1 MECNTRHHRDHQR
14 KHSDMGLKI
23 LLVDDEQEFVE
34 TLSERLQM
42 RDMDSHAVFDG
53 KTALAQV
60 QSHPPQVMIIDL
72 KMPGM
77 DGIQVLRQV
86 RQTHPFIRVIVL
98 TGHGSE
104 QDRKNCM
111 DLGACA
117 YFQKPVDIDELNAA
131 IQENP
136 ENGPPNPS
144 APAVSG
150 RSFDT
155 GGGLT

>member
-1 MECNTRHHRDHQR
+1 
-14 KHSDMGLKI
+14 MGLRI

-42 RDMDSHAVFDG
+42 RDMDTHAVFDG
-53 KTALAQV
+53 KAALEQV
-60 QSHPPQVMIIDL
+60 QSHPPQVMIVDL

-86 RQTHPFIRVIVL
+86 RQTHPFVRVIVL

-111 DLGACA
+111 DLGRPPI
-117 YFQKPVDIDELNAA
+117 FI
-131 IQENP
+131 NP
-136 ENGPPNPS
+136 WILMN
-144 APAVSG
+144 
-150 RSFDT
+150 
-155 GGGLT
+155 

>member
-1 MECNTRHHRDHQR
+1 
-14 KHSDMGLKI
+14 MGLRI

-42 RDMDSHAVFDG
+42 RDMDTHAVFDG
-53 KTALAQV
+53 KAALEQV
-60 QSHPPQVMIIDL
+60 QSHPPQVMIVDL

-86 RQTHPFIRVIVL
+86 RQTHPFVRVIVL

-111 DLGACA
+111 DLGASA
-117 YFQKPVDIDELNAA
+117 YFYKPVDIDELTAA
-131 IQENP
+131 IQESP
-136 ENGPPNPS
+136 ENGPPSPS
-144 APAVSG
+144 SPEPFDP
-150 RSFDT
+150 SFDT
-155 GGGLT
+155 GGGRT

>member
-1 MECNTRHHRDHQR
+1 
-14 KHSDMGLKI
+14 MGLRI
-23 LLVDDEQEFVE
+23 LLVDDEQEFVQ

-53 KTALAQV
+53 KTALAEV
-60 QSHPPQVMIIDL
+60 QSRPPQVMIIDL

-86 RQTHPFIRVIVL
+86 KQTHPFIHVIIL

-104 QDRKNCM
+104 RDRKTCM
-111 DLGACA
+111 DLGASA
-117 YFQKPVDIDELNAA
+117 YFQKPVDIDQLNAA
-131 IQENP
+131 IMQGP

-144 APAVSG
+144 GLAHFDQPNDSG
-150 RSFDT
+150 CGQT
-155 GGGLT
+155 